1 MINNDSKK
9 DAVSTIKAKHLADL
23 FPYSPEEL
31 LEEMIKKHISI
42 KDYLFNKEMGKQLQK
57 IDSDIAEYC
66 MLEMINKY
74 DSLILP
80 VHDSFIVQ
88 QDKIHILKEVM
99 IEAYNKFVGGKV
111 PIDEKGFKLWHPN
124 EGLIHDDVYLYKKYE
139 DQSLQYLNKFN
150 KDISGSFMAPDVFPE
165 SYEED
170 DHYLVEF

>member
-1 MINNDSKK
+1 
-9 DAVSTIKAKHLADL
+9 
-23 FPYSPEEL
+23 
-31 LEEMIKKHISI
+31 MIKKHTPI
-42 KDYLFNKEMGKQLQK
+42 KEYFFNKEMGKQLQR

-111 PIDEKGFKLWHPN
+111 PIDEKGFKLWHPY
-124 EGLIHDDVYLYKKYE
+124 EGLVHDDVHLYKKYMN
-139 DQSLQYLNKFN
+139 QTPQFLKGLNKELN
-150 KDISGSFMAPDVFPE
+150 EHFMAPDVFPD
-165 SYEED
+165 SYKDD
-170 DHYLVEF
+170 DHYLIEF